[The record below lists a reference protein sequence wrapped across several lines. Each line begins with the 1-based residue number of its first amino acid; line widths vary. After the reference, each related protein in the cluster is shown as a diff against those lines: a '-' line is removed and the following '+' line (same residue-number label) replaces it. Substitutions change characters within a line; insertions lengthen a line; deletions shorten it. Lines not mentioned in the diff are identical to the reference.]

1 MKTEF
6 YCYLFVAL
14 ILVSCRD
21 NTRTAGTTTE
31 LKTGTKKIAPE
42 NPDTSAIADTIATT
56 SLKHK
61 MTTEQ
66 LLLLIGSERK
76 KIEAKLSIAS
86 KTEADGIYDAY
97 LAANEMLV
105 GKITEAESQLLD
117 KFYEEDAQTQIRVK
131 KLGTLLEQYHLDYD
145 EIGEGMVE
153 IKTKNDYYHNIF
165 KNYVSDDY
173 KEYIVI
179 KSEEDKVSYS
189 ADASLL
195 ISFEKIGERVIV
207 WEKLLAKYPTSKLR
221 NKIREQYQ
229 SYQSDYLFG
238 MDNTSTIEYQSSEKA
253 FINPENVDEFNRFMR
268 KYPLS
273 PTNKLIKML
282 LTNFKDEKIRSLID
296 AEQQKL

>member
-1 MKTEF
+1 MKPAF

-21 NTRTAGTTTE
+21 NTAGTTE

-42 NPDTSAIADTIATT
+42 NPDTSAIADTVTTT
-56 SLKHK
+56 SSDRK

-66 LLLLIGSERK
+66 LLLLIDSQK
-76 KIEAKLSIAS
+76 KKVEKKLSIAS

-97 LAANEMLV
+97 LSANEMLV

-131 KLGTLLEQYHLDYD
+131 KLGTLLEQYNLDYD
-145 EIGEGMVE
+145 EVGEGMVE

-173 KEYIVI
+173 KEYIAI
-179 KSEEDKVSYS
+179 KNEEDKVSYS

-238 MDNTSTIEYQSSEKA
+238 MDNTSTIENQSSEKA

>member
-1 MKTEF
+1 MKPAF

-21 NTRTAGTTTE
+21 NTAGTTE

-42 NPDTSAIADTIATT
+42 NPDTSAIADTVTTT
-56 SLKHK
+56 SSDRK

-66 LLLLIGSERK
+66 LLLLIGSQK
-76 KIEAKLSIAS
+76 KKVEKKLSIAS

-97 LAANEMLV
+97 LSANEMLV

-131 KLGTLLEQYHLDYD
+131 KLGTLLEQYNLDYD
-145 EIGEGMVE
+145 EVGEGMVE

-173 KEYIVI
+173 KEYIAI
-179 KSEEDKVSYS
+179 KNEEDKVSYS

-238 MDNTSTIEYQSSEKA
+238 MDNTSTIENQSSEKA

>member
-1 MKTEF
+1 MKPAF

-21 NTRTAGTTTE
+21 NTAGTTE

-42 NPDTSAIADTIATT
+42 NPDTSAIADTIAAT
-56 SLKHK
+56 SLNRK

-66 LLLLIGSERK
+66 LLLLIDSQK
-76 KIEAKLSIAS
+76 KKVEKKLSIAT
-86 KTEADGIYDAY
+86 KTEADGIYEAY

-131 KLGTLLEQYHLDYD
+131 KLGTLLEQYNLDYD
-145 EIGEGMVE
+145 EVGEGMVE

-173 KEYIVI
+173 KEYIAI
-179 KSEEDKVSYS
+179 KNEEDKVSYS

-238 MDNTSTIEYQSSEKA
+238 MDNTSTIENQSSEKA

>member
-1 MKTEF
+1 MKIAF

-14 ILVSCRD
+14 IIVSCRD
-21 NTRTAGTTTE
+21 NTRTAGTTE

-56 SLKHK
+56 SLTRK

-76 KIEAKLSIAS
+76 KIEAKLSNAS

-165 KNYVSDDY
+165 ENYVSDDY
-173 KEYIVI
+173 KEYIAI

-195 ISFEKIGERVIV
+195 ISFEKIGERVMV

-253 FINPENVDEFNRFMR
+253 FINAANIDEFNKFMS

>member
-1 MKTEF
+1 MKPAF

-21 NTRTAGTTTE
+21 NTAGTTE

-42 NPDTSAIADTIATT
+42 NPDTSAIADTIAAT
-56 SLKHK
+56 SLNRK

-66 LLLLIGSERK
+66 LLLLIDSQK
-76 KIEAKLSIAS
+76 KKVEKKLSIAT

-97 LAANEMLV
+97 LSANEMLV

-131 KLGTLLEQYHLDYD
+131 KLGTLLEQYNLDYD
-145 EIGEGMVE
+145 EVGEGMVE

-173 KEYIVI
+173 KEYIAI
-179 KSEEDKVSYS
+179 KNEEDKVSYS

-238 MDNTSTIEYQSSEKA
+238 MDNTSTIENQSSEKA
-253 FINPENVDEFNRFMR
+253 FINPKNVDEFNRFMR

>member
-1 MKTEF
+1 MKIAF

-31 LKTGTKKIAPE
+31 LKTDTKKIAPE

-76 KIEAKLSIAS
+76 KIEAKLSTAS

-173 KEYIVI
+173 KEYIAI

-273 PTNKLIKML
+273 PTNKLIKIL
-282 LTNFKDEKIRSLID
+282 LKNFKDEKIRSLID

>member
-1 MKTEF
+1 MKTAF
-6 YCYLFVAL
+6 YCYLFVAV

-21 NTRTAGTTTE
+21 NTRTAGTTE

-173 KEYIVI
+173 KEYIAI

>member
-1 MKTEF
+1 MKPAF

-21 NTRTAGTTTE
+21 NTAGTTE

-42 NPDTSAIADTIATT
+42 NPDTSAIADTIAAT
-56 SLKHK
+56 SLNRK

-66 LLLLIGSERK
+66 LLLLIDSQK
-76 KIEAKLSIAS
+76 KKVEKKLSIAT

-97 LAANEMLV
+97 LSANEMLV

-131 KLGTLLEQYHLDYD
+131 KLGTLLEQYNLDYD
-145 EIGEGMVE
+145 EVGEGMVE

-173 KEYIVI
+173 KEYIAI
-179 KSEEDKVSYS
+179 KNEEDKVSYS

-238 MDNTSTIEYQSSEKA
+238 MDNTSTIENQSSEKA

>member
-1 MKTEF
+1 MKIAF

-14 ILVSCRD
+14 IIVSCRD
-21 NTRTAGTTTE
+21 NTRTAGTTE

-56 SLKHK
+56 SLTRK

-76 KIEAKLSIAS
+76 KIEAKLSNAS

-97 LAANEMLV
+97 LTANEILV

-117 KFYEEDAQTQIRVK
+117 KFYEEDDKTQIRIK
-131 KLGTLLEQYHLDYD
+131 KLGALLEQYHLDYD
-145 EIGEGMVE
+145 EIGEGIVE

-165 KNYVSDDY
+165 ENYVSDDY
-173 KEYIVI
+173 KEYIAI

-195 ISFEKIGERVIV
+195 ISFEKIGERVMV

-253 FINPENVDEFNRFMR
+253 FINAANIDEFNKFMS

>member
-6 YCYLFVAL
+6 YCYLFVAV

-21 NTRTAGTTTE
+21 NTRTAGTTE

-97 LAANEMLV
+97 LTANEMLV
-105 GKITEAESQLLD
+105 GKITEAEGQLLD

-173 KEYIVI
+173 KEYIAI

-253 FINPENVDEFNRFMR
+253 FINAENIDEFNRFMR

-273 PTNKLIKML
+273 PTNKLIKIL
-282 LTNFKDEKIRSLID
+282 LKNFKDDKIRSLID
-296 AEQQKL
+296 SEQQKL